1 MKLIKKQGE
10 NTVISVT
17 SDELIIVNNALN
29 EVCNGLYID
38 EFETRIGFSIEQV
51 NKLLVDLQDA
61 LK

>member
-1 MKLIKKQGE
+1 
-10 NTVISVT
+10 VT

-61 LK
+61 L